1 MEIATILTVKQAP
14 FEALIR
20 SLQLYMEQD
29 ECVCD
34 ALSDLPLFSG
44 NACPPDCEQCT
55 WCIGRKALRGVGIH
69 ADETTRPSDAPTS

>member
-1 MEIATILTVKQAP
+1 MEFSTILTVKQAA
-14 FEALIR
+14 FEALIH
-20 SLQLYMEQD
+20 SLRLYMEQD

-55 WCIGRKALRGVGIH
+55 WCIGRKALRGVGIQT
-69 ADETTRPSDAPTS
+69 DETTRLSDVAAP